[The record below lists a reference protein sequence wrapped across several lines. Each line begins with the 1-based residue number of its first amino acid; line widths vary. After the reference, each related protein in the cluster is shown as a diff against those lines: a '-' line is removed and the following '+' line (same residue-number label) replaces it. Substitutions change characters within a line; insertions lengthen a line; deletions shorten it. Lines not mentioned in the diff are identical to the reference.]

1 MRRILGLLTVV
12 ALLQV
17 AAGCRHVAGACD
29 CEHAPLQNRMTSAR
43 VNGCGSCGGAAGV
56 VAENSTS
63 SLGIY
68 APAPAPAGK

>member
-43 VNGCGSCGGAAGV
+43 VNGCGSCGSGV
-56 VAENSTS
+56 VAAENTTS